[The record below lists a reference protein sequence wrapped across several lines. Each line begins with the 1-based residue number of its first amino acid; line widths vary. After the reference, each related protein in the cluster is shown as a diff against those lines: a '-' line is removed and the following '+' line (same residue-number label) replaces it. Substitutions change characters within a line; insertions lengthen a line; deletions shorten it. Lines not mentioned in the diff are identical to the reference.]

1 MKVALVI
8 GASSESLYA
17 INLAQESGLK
27 VAAFDGDENA
37 AGLKQADFSFVCDI
51 RDPQNIINLITEQGF
66 KPVCVLPV
74 PVGRCL
80 RVGGAI
86 NDFYGLKGPN
96 EKTCD
101 VCTDKLAFHSAL
113 NPENKRE
120 RETKEPMRTNLRDV
134 ECYPMS
140 KASNSPSDAD
150 FPLVIKPRYGSGSKN
165 VTVVLNAVEYEK
177 YAARLNLKSGEF
189 LRESFVEGKEYGINA
204 AVIEGEYI
212 HVLARKKLL
221 TPPPYR
227 QSVGYVAT
235 PEIAAISEHLKA
247 VIKRLELKN
256 CLMHADVILRENGE
270 PFVIELAPRPS
281 GHYLA
286 SDFVEIATG
295 VNLTREWLNFVLNKP
310 FSFEPKFLKSAMIKY
325 FDFDYG
331 VVPPSFNEIKDQCGV
346 VKFKCGDLKNL
357 GEVKDGASL
366 MDRGY
371 AIIIAESEEEC
382 LEKASALMSKFS
394 KIKE

>member
-17 INLAQESGLK
+17 IDLAQESGLK
-27 VAAFDGDENA
+27 VAAFDGDENV
-37 AGLKQADFSFVCDI
+37 AGLKGADFSFVCDI

-80 RVGGAI
+80 RVAGAI

-120 RETKEPMRTNLRDV
+120 RETKEPMRTNLRDA

-140 KASNSPSDAD
+140 KASDSPSDAD

-165 VTVVLNAVEYEK
+165 VTVVLNASEYEK

-212 HVLARKKLL
+212 
-221 TPPPYR
+221 
-227 QSVGYVAT
+227 
-235 PEIAAISEHLKA
+235 SERLKA

-281 GHYLA
+281 GHYLT

-310 FSFEPKFLKSAMIKY
+310 FSFEPKFLKSAIIRY

-331 VVPPSFNEIKDQCGV
+331 VVPPNFSEIKDECGI

-366 MDRGY
+366 ISRGY
-371 AIIIAESEEEC
+371 AIIMAESEEEC
-382 LEKASALMSKFS
+382 LEKANALMIKFIR
-394 KIKE
+394 IKE

>member
-17 INLAQESGLK
+17 IDLAQESGLK
-27 VAAFDGDENA
+27 VAAFDGDENV
-37 AGLKQADFSFVCDI
+37 AGLKGADFSFVCDI

-80 RVGGAI
+80 RVAGVI

-120 RETKEPMRTNLRDV
+120 AKEPMRANLRDA

-165 VTVVLNAVEYEK
+165 VTVVLNASEYEK

-235 PEIAAISEHLKA
+235 PEIATISEHLKE
-247 VIKRLELKN
+247 VVKRLELKN
-256 CLMHADVILRENGE
+256 CLMHADVILRKNGE
-270 PFVIELAPRPS
+270 PFVVELAPRPS
-281 GHYLA
+281 GHYLT
-286 SDFVEIATG
+286 SDFIEIATG
-295 VNLTREWLNFVLNKP
+295 VDLTREWLNFVLNKP
-310 FSFEPKFLKSAMIKY
+310 FRFEPKFLKSAMIRY
-325 FDFDYG
+325 FDFNYG
-331 VVPPSFNEIKDQCGV
+331 VVPPNFSEIKDECSI

-366 MDRGY
+366 MGRGY
-371 AIIIAESEEEC
+371 AIILAESEEEC

>member
-37 AGLKQADFSFVCDI
+37 AGLKRADFSFVCDI

-80 RVGGAI
+80 LVAGAI

-101 VCTDKLAFHSAL
+101 VCTDKLAFHYAL
-113 NPENKRE
+113 NPKNKRE
-120 RETKEPMRTNLRDV
+120 RETNEPMRTNLRDA
-134 ECYPMS
+134 EYYPMS
-140 KASNSPSDAD
+140 KASDSPSDAD

-165 VTVVLNAVEYEK
+165 VTVVLNASEYEK
-177 YAARLNLKSGEF
+177 CAARLNLKSGEF
-189 LRESFVEGKEYGINA
+189 LRESFIKGEEYGINA

-256 CLMHADVILRENGE
+256 CLMHADIILRENGE

-281 GHYLA
+281 GHYLT
-286 SDFVEIATG
+286 SDFIEIATG
-295 VNLTREWLNFVLNKP
+295 VNLTREWLNFTLNKP
-310 FSFEPKFLKSAMIKY
+310 FRFEPKFLKSAMIRY

>member
-17 INLAQESGLK
+17 INLAQENGLK

-80 RVGGAI
+80 RVGGVI
-86 NDFYGLKGPN
+86 NDFYGLKGPDQK
-96 EKTCD
+96 ECD

-120 RETKEPMRTNLRDV
+120 TNGLMEPNLRGA
-134 ECYPMS
+134 ECYLMN
-140 KASNSPSDAD
+140 KASNLPSDAD
-150 FPLVIKPRYGSGSKN
+150 FPLVVKPRYGSGSKD
-165 VTVVLNAVEYEK
+165 VTVVLNASEYEK
-177 YAARLNLKSGEF
+177 YAAQLNLKSDEF
-189 LRESFVEGKEYGINA
+189 LRESFIKGEEYGINA

-235 PEIAAISEHLKA
+235 PEIAAISERLKA

-281 GHYLA
+281 GHYLT

-310 FSFEPKFLKSAMIKY
+310 FSFEPKFLKSAIIRY

-331 VVPPSFNEIKDQCGV
+331 VVPPNFSEIKDECGI

-357 GEVKDGASL
+357 DEVKDGASL
-366 MDRGY
+366 ISRGY
-371 AIIIAESEEEC
+371 AIIMAESEEEC
-382 LEKASALMSKFS
+382 LEKANALMIKFIR
-394 KIKE
+394 IKE

>member
-37 AGLKQADFSFVCDI
+37 AGLKRADFSFVCDI

-80 RVGGAI
+80 RVAGVI

-120 RETKEPMRTNLRDV
+120 ANEPMRANLRDA

-177 YAARLNLKSGEF
+177 YAAQLNLKSGEF
-189 LRESFVEGKEYGINA
+189 LHESFVEGKEYGINA
-204 AVIEGEYI
+204 AVIESKYI
-212 HVLARKKLL
+212 HVLTREKLL

-235 PEIAAISEHLKA
+235 PEIATISEHLKE
-247 VIKRLELKN
+247 VVKRLELKN
-256 CLMHADVILRENGE
+256 CLMHADVIIRKNGE

-281 GHYLA
+281 GHYLT
-286 SDFVEIATG
+286 SDFIEIATG
-295 VNLTREWLNFVLNKP
+295 VDLTREWLNFVLNKP
-310 FSFEPKFLKSAMIKY
+310 FRFEPKFLKSAMIRY
-325 FDFDYG
+325 FDFNYG
-331 VVPPSFNEIKDQCGV
+331 VVPPNFSEIKDECSI

-366 MDRGY
+366 MGRGY
-371 AIIIAESEEEC
+371 AIILAESEEEC

>member
-51 RDPQNIINLITEQGF
+51 RDPQNIINLISKQGF

-80 RVGGAI
+80 RVGGVI
-86 NDFYGLKGPN
+86 NDFYGLKGPSQK
-96 EKTCD
+96 ECD

-120 RETKEPMRTNLRDV
+120 TSGLMEPNLRGA
-134 ECYPMS
+134 ECYLMN
-140 KASNSPSDAD
+140 KASNLPSDVD
-150 FPLVIKPRYGSGSKN
+150 FPLVVKPRYGSGSKD
-165 VTVVLNAVEYEK
+165 VTVVLNASKYEK
-177 YAARLNLKSGEF
+177 CAARLNLKSGEF
-189 LRESFVEGKEYGINA
+189 LRESFIKGEEYGINA

-235 PEIAAISEHLKA
+235 PEIAAISERLKA

-256 CLMHADVILRENGE
+256 CLMHADIILRENGE

-281 GHYLA
+281 GHYLT
-286 SDFVEIATG
+286 SDFIEIATG
-295 VNLTREWLNFVLNKP
+295 VNLTREWLNFTLNKP
-310 FSFEPKFLKSAMIKY
+310 FKFEPKFLKSAMIRY
-325 FDFDYG
+325 FDFGYD
-331 VVPPSFNEIKDQCGV
+331 VLPPSFNEIKDQCGI
-346 VKFKCGDLKNL
+346 VKFKCGNLKNL

>member
-17 INLAQESGLK
+17 IDLAQESGLK

-80 RVGGAI
+80 LVAGAI

-101 VCTDKLAFHSAL
+101 VCTDKLAFHYAL
-113 NPENKRE
+113 NPKTKRE
-120 RETKEPMRTNLRDV
+120 RETKEPMRTNLRDA
-134 ECYPMS
+134 ECYPMN
-140 KASNSPSDAD
+140 KASDSPSDAD

-165 VTVVLNAVEYEK
+165 VTVVLNASEYEK
-177 YAARLNLKSGEF
+177 CAARLNLKSGEF

-256 CLMHADVILRENGE
+256 CLMHADIILRENGE

-281 GHYLA
+281 GHYLT
-286 SDFVEIATG
+286 SDFIEIATG
-295 VNLTREWLNFVLNKP
+295 VNLTREWLNFTLNKP
-310 FSFEPKFLKSAMIKY
+310 FKFEPKFLKSTMIKY

-331 VVPPSFNEIKDQCGV
+331 VVPPNFSEIKDECGI

-382 LEKASALMSKFS
+382 LEKASALMSKFTR
-394 KIKE
+394 IKE

>member
-37 AGLKQADFSFVCDI
+37 AGLKRADFSFVCDI

-80 RVGGAI
+80 RVAGVI

-120 RETKEPMRTNLRDV
+120 AKEPMRANLRDA

-177 YAARLNLKSGEF
+177 YAAQLNLKSGEF
-189 LRESFVEGKEYGINA
+189 LHESFVEGKEYGINA
-204 AVIEGEYI
+204 AVIESEYI
-212 HVLARKKLL
+212 HVLTREKLL

-235 PEIAAISEHLKA
+235 PEIATISEHLKE
-247 VIKRLELKN
+247 VVKRLELKN
-256 CLMHADVILRENGE
+256 CLMHADVILRKNGE
-270 PFVIELAPRPS
+270 PFVVELAPRPS
-281 GHYLA
+281 GHYLT
-286 SDFVEIATG
+286 SDFIEIATG
-295 VNLTREWLNFVLNKP
+295 VDLTREWLNFVLNKP
-310 FSFEPKFLKSAMIKY
+310 FRFEPKFLKSAMIRY
-325 FDFDYG
+325 FDFNYG
-331 VVPPSFNEIKDQCGV
+331 VVPPNFSEIKDECSI

-366 MDRGY
+366 MGRGY
-371 AIIIAESEEEC
+371 AIILAESEEEC

>member
-27 VAAFDGDENA
+27 VAAFDGDKNA
-37 AGLKQADFSFVCDI
+37 AGLKRADFSFVCDI

-80 RVGGAI
+80 LVAGAI

-134 ECYPMS
+134 ECYPMN

-150 FPLVIKPRYGSGSKN
+150 FPLVVKPRYGSGSKD
-165 VTVVLNAVEYEK
+165 VTVVLNASEYEK
-177 YAARLNLKSGEF
+177 YATRLNLKSGEF

-221 TPPPYR
+221 TPLPYR

-256 CLMHADVILRENGE
+256 CLMHADIILRENGE
-270 PFVIELAPRPS
+270 PFVVELAPRPS
-281 GHYLA
+281 GHYLT

-295 VNLTREWLNFVLNKP
+295 VNLTREWLNFTLNKP
-310 FSFEPKFLKSAMIKY
+310 FRFEPKFLKSAMIRY
-325 FDFDYG
+325 FDFGYD
-331 VVPPSFNEIKDQCGV
+331 VLPPSFNEIKDECGI

-366 MDRGY
+366 ISRGY

-382 LEKASALMSKFS
+382 LEKAGALMSKFT

>member
-37 AGLKQADFSFVCDI
+37 AGLKRADFSFVCDI

-80 RVGGAI
+80 RVAGAI

-101 VCTDKLAFHSAL
+101 VCTNKLAFHSAL

-120 RETKEPMRTNLRDV
+120 AKEPMRANLRDV
-134 ECYPMS
+134 WCYPIS

-165 VTVVLNAVEYEK
+165 VTIVLNAVEYEK
-177 YAARLNLKSGEF
+177 YAAQLNLKSGEF

-204 AVIEGEYI
+204 AVIESEYI
-212 HVLARKKLL
+212 HVLAREKLL

-227 QSVGYVAT
+227 QSVGYLAT
-235 PEIAAISEHLKA
+235 PEIAAISEYLKE
-247 VIKRLELKN
+247 VVKRLELKN
-256 CLMHADVILRENGE
+256 CLMHADVILRKNGE
-270 PFVIELAPRPS
+270 PFVVELAPRPS
-281 GHYLA
+281 GHYLT

-310 FSFEPKFLKSAMIKY
+310 FNFEPKFLKSAMIKY

-331 VVPPSFNEIKDQCGV
+331 VVPPNFSKIKDECGI

-366 MDRGY
+366 MGRGY

-382 LEKASALMSKFS
+382 LEKASALMSKFTR
-394 KIKE
+394 IKE

>member
-27 VAAFDGDENA
+27 VAAFDGNENA
-37 AGLKQADFSFVCDI
+37 AGLKRADFSFVCDI

-80 RVGGAI
+80 RVAGVI

-120 RETKEPMRTNLRDV
+120 AKEPMRANLRDA

-177 YAARLNLKSGEF
+177 YAAQLNLKSGEF
-189 LRESFVEGKEYGINA
+189 LHESFVEGKEYGINA
-204 AVIEGEYI
+204 AVIDSEYI
-212 HVLARKKLL
+212 HVLTREKLL

-235 PEIAAISEHLKA
+235 PEIAAISEHLKE
-247 VIKRLELKN
+247 VVKRLELKN
-256 CLMHADVILRENGE
+256 CLMHADVILRKNGE
-270 PFVIELAPRPS
+270 PFVVELAPRPS
-281 GHYLA
+281 GHYLT

-295 VNLTREWLNFVLNKP
+295 VDLTREWLNFVLNKP
-310 FSFEPKFLKSAMIKY
+310 FRFEPKFLKSAMIRY
-325 FDFDYG
+325 FDFNYG
-331 VVPPSFNEIKDQCGV
+331 VVPPNFSEIKDECGI

-366 MDRGY
+366 MGRGY
-371 AIIIAESEEEC
+371 AIILAESEEEC